1 MKWVKEMQKKF
12 NLKEVRRLINLVT
25 EWRYCFDAYQLN
37 KDDTSYLVHCQ
48 EIEKSISEIL
58 GYFVMTKEAHR
69 EVVKLIVSHYGE

>member
-25 EWRYCFDAYQLN
+25 EWKYCFDAYQLN

-69 EVVKLIVSHYGE
+69 EVVRLIVSHYGE